1 MTDVRDVR
9 DVEGGTVLTGGAGT
23 TDLTALTGGTV
34 VELDPP
40 RVSRC
45 EVILR
50 GDRIADVLPA
60 GSEPPEGALR
70 VDARGCVVTPAFV
83 VGHTHLYSALA
94 CGMPPPAA
102 APRTFR
108 QILERVWWRLDRA
121 LDDELVELSALA
133 GAMEAAR
140 RGAACV
146 IDHHASPNAID
157 GSLDRVADAL
167 DRVGVRGA
175 LCYETSDRDGRTARD
190 AGLRENERF
199 IARTRARESRG
210 ASAAT
215 PHRGL
220 VGAHAPFTL
229 EDDTLDA
236 LRDLADRTGAGLHVH
251 VAEDGTDGADAL
263 ARRTTLRARVT
274 RLGLMRPRSVVGHAV
289 HLDAETRAALADAGA
304 WIATNARSNMNNAVG
319 LAPAS
324 GPRVALGT
332 DGIGADMIAEA
343 QAHFFRH
350 AEAGDGLA
358 GDALARLV
366 GAQRLAA
373 ELFDAREPG
382 AREPDARGG
391 SPSPGLAP
399 RIQPGARADLAILAY
414 DPPTPMTAENVA
426 GHVLFGWSSA
436 CVRDTV
442 SGGRFILRDR
452 VIQGVDEHRV
462 AAAARVAAARLWDR
476 MASIA
481 HP

>member
-1 MTDVRDVR
+1 VTDVR

-50 GDRIADVLPA
+50 GDRIAEVLPA
-60 GSEPPEGALR
+60 GTEPPEGALR

-102 APRTFR
+102 TPQTFR

-133 GAMEAAR
+133 GAIEAAR

-157 GSLDRVADAL
+157 GSLDRVAEAL
-167 DRVGVRGA
+167 DRVGVRGV

-199 IARTRARESRG
+199 IARTRASGG
-210 ASAAT
+210 ASATT

-220 VGAHAPFTL
+220 VGAHALFTL

-263 ARRTTLRARVT
+263 ARRTTLRARVE

-289 HLDAETRAALADAGA
+289 HLDDETRAALAEAGA

-319 LAPAS
+319 LARAS

-358 GDALARLV
+358 GDAVARLV

-373 ELFDAREPG
+373 ELFE
-382 AREPDARGG
+382 ARGPTALASSS
-391 SPSPGLAP
+391 SPSPSPDLAP
-399 RIQPGARADLAILAY
+399 RIRAGARADLAILAY

-442 SGGRFILRDR
+442 AGGRFILRDR
-452 VIQGVDEHRV
+452 VSRGVAEHRGG
-462 AAAARVAAARLWDR
+462 AAAGVAAARLWDR
-476 MASIA
+476 MASTA